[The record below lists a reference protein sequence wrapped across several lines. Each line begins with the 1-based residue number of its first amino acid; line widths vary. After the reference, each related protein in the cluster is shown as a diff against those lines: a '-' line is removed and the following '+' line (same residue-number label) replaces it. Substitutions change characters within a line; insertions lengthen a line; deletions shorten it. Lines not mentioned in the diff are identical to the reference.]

1 LQETRFEES
10 WVNVTVSG
18 VGISDIELSYIEF
31 IYIHYCNKWKKK
43 MKQEKCV
50 QMAEPE
56 NSENGLATK
65 FVLFVTCVN

>member
-1 LQETRFEES
+1 MSSE
-10 WVNVTVSG
+10 
-18 VGISDIELSYIEF
+18 VGISDTELRYNEF

-43 MKQEKCV
+43 SETGEDCV

-65 FVLFVTCVN
+65 LVLFVTCVN